1 MLKIFV
7 TLANSLGVLGLLICG
22 MSGFSRVFGFYQIGG
37 YECMTIFIG
46 GMGLMLASMLL
57 KQELIL
63 WKTHHQTG

>member
-1 MLKIFV
+1 MLKIFI
-7 TLANSLGVLGLLICG
+7 TLANFLGVIGILICG
-22 MSGFSRVFGFYQIGG
+22 MSGTARVFGFYQLAG

-63 WKTHHQTG
+63 WKTHTSTS